1 MNYGEI
7 VALLKSELERI
18 LGGRNRMIY
27 KGYVIERDSDNVWV
41 SIRMATDSEAKLEDS
56 FDELIDYYE
65 RVEE

>member
-27 KGYVIERDSDNVWV
+27 KGYVIEGDSDNVWV

-65 RVEE
+65 MVEE